1 MIGSNAKHRAGSLVG
16 VGPRDEQVRAPRPN
30 HATGLEGMQ
39 QQAWP
44 IGIAQITV
52 AADP

>member
-1 MIGSNAKHRAGSLVG
+1 MQSIAPVLSLDVG
-16 VGPRDEQVRAPRPN
+16 WRDEQVRAARPN
-30 HATGLEGMQ
+30 HTTGLEGMQ